1 MQYTGGDAS
10 RLRFMDSRVLVSR
23 VIRSC
28 ADQLGGG
35 WERDKAQRTAKR
47 YGDDG
52 HGKYVRLRLLL
63 LAAAVMAARALPAQT
78 NRRRMPKERGTGRKH
93 LQLCVVYRYGAPLY
107 AFRRRMPKEKRHG
120 AKTLAALR
128 RVPIRSSI
136 VCFQPVDT

>member
-63 LAAAVMAARALPAQT
+63 LAAAVIIAARALPSQT
-78 NRRRMPKERGTGRKH
+78 NRHRMTKKRGTDR
-93 LQLCVVYRYGAPLY
+93 
-107 AFRRRMPKEKRHG
+107 
-120 AKTLAALR
+120 AKILAALR
-128 RVPIRSSI
+128 RVTIRSCI
-136 VCFQPVDT
+136 VCFRPIHMLKGHVEGAGCMVWFAFLCST